1 VGRLAENFG
10 LGPDMSDIINRHLEY
25 KLERL
30 LRLSGCG
37 IIGLIMLWLWIEMM
51 DIPYLNGIAAL
62 TVYFGIMLSIYAFL
76 QPWNGVIFFIWV
88 ACLIDTVKRI
98 AYIWKP
104 YSFFDLSLILGV
116 PVVVMGMIYLRVI
129 FFNWFIPQERIP
141 LDRGT
146 FYITLCFLAAAVVG
160 LLAGGGLSFRN
171 LAKNYNFLCYV
182 PAAIVIPHLFFKK
195 EHWAAFS
202 KTVLIL
208 MLVLLAYGNLQ
219 AFHGPLEFEKNYFLS
234 GYTSM
239 TTLVSESY
247 FRPYSFLNGSATYAG
262 IISMF
267 CFFSFFFLCRRKNGF
282 QLTLPVAGIIGLVL
296 FSLVMSTQRGGTA
309 CFLITLIFLFLLRHP
324 RMIYLLSGVTLL
336 AYALMIVY
344 IEEVW
349 ELLKWLHWGLEPYR
363 TNEFLEKNTGL
374 LTFGPRYLGIKELHN
389 SQMWKPFGG
398 GLMSGHEGLSAG
410 HDLVSNMLAW
420 VGYVGLA
427 IFMLLVILI
436 LISSVRL
443 LEKNKKEPEVLLW
456 TQINFSIFFFIV
468 VWSASLGI
476 AFHVNPMNF
485 FFWAA
490 CGNLI
495 FLNSGYW
502 RKDEGVDENRS
513 PSTMVPESALKT
525 S

>member
-1 VGRLAENFG
+1 
-10 LGPDMSDIINRHLEY
+10 MSDTINRHLEF
-25 KLERL
+25 KVERI
-30 LRLSGCG
+30 LRLSGVVAMG
-37 IIGLIMLWLWIEMM
+37 MAMLWLWIELM
-51 DIPYLNGIAAL
+51 DVPYLNGVAAL
-62 TVYFGIMLSIYAFL
+62 TVYLGIMLSIYAFL
-76 QPWNGVIFFIWV
+76 QPWNGVILFMWV
-88 ACLIDTVKRI
+88 ACLIDTIKRV

-116 PVVVMGMIYLRVI
+116 PVVIMGMIYIRVI

-202 KTVLIL
+202 RAVFIL
-208 MLVLLAYGNLQ
+208 MLMLLAYGNFQ
-219 AFHGPLEFEKNYFLS
+219 ALFGPLEFEEKYFLS
-234 GYTSM
+234 GFTSM
-239 TTLVSESY
+239 AILVREDY
-247 FRPYSFLNGSATYAG
+247 FRPYSFLNGSAAYAG
-262 IISMF
+262 ILSMF
-267 CFFSFFFLCRRKNGF
+267 CFFSFFFLCRKKGQFR
-282 QLTLPVAGIIGLVL
+282 LTIPIVSVIGLVL
-296 FSLVMSTQRGGTA
+296 ISLILSTQRGGTA
-309 CFLITLIFLFLLRHP
+309 CFLLTIGFLLLLRNP
-324 RMIYLLSGVTLL
+324 RMIHILSTTALVAYGLLIL
-336 AYALMIVY
+336 Y

-349 ELLKWLHWGLEPYR
+349 DFLQWLHWVLEPYR
-363 TNEFLEKNTGL
+363 TSEFLAKNTGL
-374 LTFGPRYLGIKELHN
+374 LTFGPRYQGIKELHN
-389 SQMWKPFGG
+389 PELWKPFGG
-398 GLMSGHEGLSAG
+398 GLLSGYEGLGAG
-410 HDLVSNMLAW
+410 HDLVSNLLAW

-427 IFMLLVILI
+427 VFVVLVAFI

-443 LEKNKKEPEVLLW
+443 LEKYKDEPEVFLW

-485 FFWAA
+485 FFWTA

-502 RKDEGVDENRS
+502 HKEKTEPP
-513 PSTMVPESALKT
+513 PSVETPAPAAPHYLS
-525 S
+525 